1 VLHLVPLVTIDVIV
15 VKEILITVL
24 FVLMKDKDSHSVKSA
39 QMVSMM
45 MDTLQSV
52 DLVLKEIHMLLNVL
66 KIPLKHV
73 PKKEL
78 PQIVNVST
86 TSFLSFLTETSKLVL
101 LLVKDVNIIVNP
113 VSELGN
119 IAKYVKENKELLSQ
133 IVHAQMVSMMMVL
146 MMLFVT
152 FVLTDV

>member
-1 VLHLVPLVTIDVIV
+1 MTS
-15 VKEILITVL
+15 ITSVSV
-24 FVLMKDKDSHSVKSA
+24 FEHSIWA
-39 QMVSMM
+39 
-45 MDTLQSV
+45 
-52 DLVLKEIHMLLNVL
+52 
-66 KIPLKHV
+66 
-73 PKKEL
+73 
-78 PQIVNVST
+78 T
-86 TSFLSFLTETSKLVL
+86 TSKETSKLVL

-119 IAKYVKENKELLSQ
+119 IVKYVKEIKELLSQ